1 MVNLNNTFGAWAG
14 HIAKTSIEKTVD
26 YILTSA
32 SIVTANFEP
41 TILDHIGKHEN
52 IDILDFGC
60 GIGRNAI
67 PLALSNKTW
76 MISVYD
82 NINMI
87 NQMKIFCNKKYNV
100 DIEKIQNIKIYTDW
114 NILKQKK
121 FDFIYCTLVFQHIQ
135 EDALVSYT
143 SDIKNMT
150 KNLIVMGRRFNDD
163 NNKNTWQILEK
174 NGLYPVN
181 LDTYKTCG
189 DPNDHQT
196 AIYKF

>member
-1 MVNLNNTFGAWAG
+1 MINTFGVWADTIPKDSLAQTIDYVITG
-14 HIAKTSIEKTVD
+14 GTVETID
-26 YILTSA
+26 LST
-32 SIVTANFEP
+32 E
-41 TILDHIGKHEN
+41 ILDI
-52 IDILDFGC
+52 IDFTQNRKVLDFGC
-60 GIGRNAI
+60 GVGRNAI
-67 PLALSNKTW
+67 PLALKYPHCEIIT
-76 MISVYD
+76 YD
-82 NINMI
+82 NPKMI
-87 NQMKIFCNKKYNV
+87 GQMQKFCKKKYNV

-163 NNKNTWQILEK
+163 HNKNTWEILEK
-174 NGLYPVN
+174 NGLYPIN
-181 LDTYKTCG
+181 LDTYKTYG

>member
-1 MVNLNNTFGAWAG
+1 VNINNTFGPWG
-14 HIAKTSIEKTVD
+14 DYIAKACIEQTVD
-26 YILTSA
+26 YVLTGA
-32 SIVTANFEP
+32 NIVTANP
-41 TILDHIGKHEN
+41 DPSISHYIGTHDQ
-52 IDILDFGC
+52 IDVLDFGC

-67 PLALSNKTW
+67 TLALSNKTW
-76 MISVYD
+76 TISVYD

-87 NQMKIFCNKKYNV
+87 NQMKIFGNKKYNV

-163 NNKNTWQILEK
+163 HNKNTWEILEK
-174 NGLYPVN
+174 NGLYPIN
-181 LDTYKTCG
+181 LDTYKTYG

>member
-1 MVNLNNTFGAWAG
+1 VNINNTFGPWG
-14 HIAKTSIEKTVD
+14 DYIAKTCLEQTVD
-26 YILTSA
+26 YVLTGA
-32 SIVTANFEP
+32 NIVTANP
-41 TILDHIGKHEN
+41 DNSIPLYIGTHDE
-52 IDILDFGC
+52 IDVLDFGC

-67 PLALSNKTW
+67 PLALNNKTW
-76 MISVYD
+76 TISVYD

-87 NQMKIFCNKKYNV
+87 NQMKIFGNKKYNV

-174 NGLYPVN
+174 NGLYPTN
-181 LDTYKTCG
+181 LDTYKTHG